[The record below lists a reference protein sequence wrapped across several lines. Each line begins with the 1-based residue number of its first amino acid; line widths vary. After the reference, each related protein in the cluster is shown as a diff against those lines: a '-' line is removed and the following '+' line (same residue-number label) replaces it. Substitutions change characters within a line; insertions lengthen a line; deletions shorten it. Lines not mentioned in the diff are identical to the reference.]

1 MVAQLLLTIAIPT
14 YKRSQ
19 SLALLLTSIC
29 QQVKASQF
37 GQLEVLIFDNCSSD
51 DTEEVCKPFV
61 SNYGFVR
68 YIRHETNIGADNN
81 FVSAFNAANGKYL
94 WVIGDDEL
102 LFDGAIDW
110 VIETCS
116 SKEFGCAYI
125 YSVPD
130 TLQNVHGY
138 LGRPVDETIHVAAYA
153 PWQFAQAANYRL
165 TFLSG
170 SVVNRD
176 AVLRTNPHISNDIAK
191 FSASN
196 LVHLTWILSAAKSMP
211 KSLIVTT
218 PLFAS
223 TVANSGG
230 YSPVKVF
237 VVNLSELFDYYFA
250 KLEPSARSFI
260 RWFALIGWF
269 PKVVYDCRFSDKYQ
283 STGYTIA
290 ANEFPKEMRRGISWE
305 MFNCGILMG
314 SKLTAM
320 VSLLVL
326 KLTHRVLQFVFLKRS
341 IA

>member
-1 MVAQLLLTIAIPT
+1 MDAPLLLTIAIPT

-37 GQLEVLIFDNCSSD
+37 AQLEVLIFDNCSPD
-51 DTEEVCKPFV
+51 DTTEVCRPFV

-81 FVSAFNAANGKYL
+81 FVSAFNSANGKYL

-110 VIETCS
+110 VIEACS

-125 YSVPD
+125 YSIPD

-138 LGRPVDETIHVAAYA
+138 LGRPVDETVHVAAYA

-176 AVLRTNPHISNDIAK
+176 AVLRANPHISNDIAK

-211 KSLIVTT
+211 QSLIVTT

-237 VVNLSELFDYYFA
+237 VVNLSELFDFYFA
-250 KLEPSARSFI
+250 KLEPGARSFI

-283 STGYTIA
+283 STGYAIA
-290 ANEFPKEMRRGISWE
+290 ANEFPKEMRRGISWR
-305 MFNCGILMG
+305 FFDSGILKG
-314 SKLTAM
+314 SKLTAF
-320 VSLLVL
+320 VSLLAL
-326 KLTHRVLQFVFLKRS
+326 KLTHRILQFVFLKRS

>member
-1 MVAQLLLTIAIPT
+1 MDAQLLLSIAIPT
-14 YKRSQ
+14 YNRSQ

-29 QQVKASQF
+29 QQVKASQSA
-37 GQLEVLIFDNCSSD
+37 QLEVLIFDNCSPD
-51 DTEEVCKPFV
+51 DTTEVCKPFV

-68 YIRHETNIGADNN
+68 YISHETNIGADNN
-81 FVSAFNAANGKYL
+81 FVSAFNGAQGKYL

-110 VIETCS
+110 VMATCGS
-116 SKEFGCAYI
+116 TDFGCAYI

-138 LGRPVDETIHVAAYA
+138 LGQSANQDIHVAAYA
-153 PWQFAQAANYRL
+153 PWQFARATNYRL

-170 SVVNRD
+170 SVVNRE
-176 AVLRTNPHISNDIAK
+176 AVLKTNPQISNDMAH

-196 LVHLTWILSAAKSMP
+196 LVHLTWILSAVKSMP
-211 KSLIVTT
+211 RSLIVTT

-250 KLEPSARSFI
+250 KLEPAAKSFI

-283 STGYTIA
+283 STGYKIA
-290 ANEFPKEMRRGISWE
+290 ANEFPLEMRHGVSWKL
-305 MFNCGILMG
+305 FDDGILNG
-314 SKLTAM
+314 PKPLAF
-320 VSLLVL
+320 VALLAL
-326 KLTHRVLQFVFLKRS
+326 KLAHRVLQSVYLKRS

>member
-1 MVAQLLLTIAIPT
+1 MDAPLLLTIAIPT
-14 YKRSQ
+14 YNRSQ

-29 QQVKASQF
+29 QQVKVSQIA
-37 GQLEVLIFDNCSSD
+37 QLEVLVFDNCSPD
-51 DTEEVCKPFV
+51 DTTEVCMPFV

-110 VIETCS
+110 VLKTCGGTD
-116 SKEFGCAYI
+116 FGCTYI

-130 TLQNVHGY
+130 TLQNVHAY
-138 LGRPVDETIHVAAYA
+138 LGRPVDETVHVAAYA

-211 KSLIVTT
+211 QSLIVTT
-218 PLFAS
+218 QLFAS

-250 KLEPSARSFI
+250 KLEPSARRFI
-260 RWFALIGWF
+260 RWFALIGFF

-290 ANEFPKEMRRGISWE
+290 ANEFPKEMRCGISWV
-305 MFNCGILMG
+305 MFDSGILKG
-314 SKLTAM
+314 SKLTAI

-326 KLTHRVLQFVFLKRS
+326 KLTHRVLQCLLLKRS

>member
-1 MVAQLLLTIAIPT
+1 MDAQLLLTIAIPT

-29 QQVKASQF
+29 QQVKASQLA
-37 GQLEVLIFDNCSSD
+37 QLEVLIFDNCSPD
-51 DTEEVCKPFV
+51 DTKEACKPFV

-110 VIETCS
+110 VIGACG
-116 SKEFGCAYI
+116 SKEFGCTYI

-130 TLQNVHGY
+130 TLKKVHGY
-138 LGRPVDETIHVAAYA
+138 LGRAVNQDIDVAAYA
-153 PWQFAQAANYRL
+153 PWQFAQAVNYRL

-170 SVVNRD
+170 SVVNRE
-176 AVLRTNPHISNDIAK
+176 AVIRTNPQISSEMAR

-196 LVHLTWILSAAKSMP
+196 LVHLTWILSAVKSVP
-211 KSLIVTT
+211 RSLIVTT

-237 VVNLSELFDYYFA
+237 IVNLGELFAYYFG
-250 KLEPSARSFI
+250 KLEPAAKSFI

-283 STGYTIA
+283 GTDYHIA
-290 ANEFPKEMRRGISWE
+290 ASEFPNEMRRGISWRL
-305 MFNCGILMG
+305 FDGGILKG
-314 SKLTAM
+314 SR
-320 VSLLVL
+320 VSALVALLIL
-326 KLTHRVLQFVFLKRS
+326 KFTHRVLQRFYLRRS